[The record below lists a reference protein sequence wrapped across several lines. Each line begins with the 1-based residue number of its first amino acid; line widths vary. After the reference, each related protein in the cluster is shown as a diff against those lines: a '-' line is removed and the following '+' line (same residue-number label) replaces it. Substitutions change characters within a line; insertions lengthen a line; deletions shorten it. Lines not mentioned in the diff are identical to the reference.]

1 MTPLYWLAWST
12 SRLLFR
18 NLFRCRVYHP
28 ERVPLTGPVI
38 LAANHES
45 YFDPPF
51 VGSSLPRPINY
62 LAREDLFSNRLSGPF
77 LRGLNSVP
85 VDRSGGGARGLK
97 NILERLLKG
106 SAIII
111 FPEGTRTDDGEMKS
125 AQAGIGLAIIRSR
138 APVVPV
144 RVWTYNA
151 YGRHRAVPRLA
162 TTAVKFGHPI
172 HFHALREKAGTC
184 QRPELRN
191 LYQQATDETMT
202 AIAAM
207 RPVMDRP

>member
-1 MTPLYWLAWST
+1 MTPLYWLAWSA
-12 SRLLFR
+12 SRMLFR

-28 ERVPLTGPVI
+28 ERVPLTGSVI

-51 VGSSLPRPINY
+51 VGCSLPRPINY

-97 NILERLLKG
+97 NILDRLLNG
-106 SAIII
+106 DAILI
-111 FPEGTRTDDGEMKS
+111 FPEGTRTRDGEMKA
-125 AQAGIGLAIIRSR
+125 AQAGIGLAILRSR

-151 YGRHRAVPRLA
+151 YGRHHTVPRMA
-162 TTAVKFGHPI
+162 TTAVKFGRPI
-172 HFHALREKAGTC
+172 RFDSMRERAGIC
-184 QRPELRN
+184 PRPELRT
-191 LYQQATDETMT
+191 LYQQATEETMA
-202 AIAAM
+202 AIANLRPAM
-207 RPVMDRP
+207 DGA

>member
-12 SRLLFR
+12 SRMLFR

-45 YFDPPF
+45 YFDPLF
-51 VGSSLPRPINY
+51 VGSSLPRSINY

-85 VDRSGGGARGLK
+85 VDRDGGGARGLK
-97 NILERLLKG
+97 NILERLLNG
-106 SAIII
+106 DAILI
-111 FPEGTRTDDGEMKS
+111 FPEGTRTHDGEMKA
-125 AQAGIGLAIIRSR
+125 AQAGIGLAILRSQ

-151 YGRHRAVPRLA
+151 YGRHHAVPRMA

-172 HFHALREKAGTC
+172 RFDSMRDRAGIC
-184 QRPELRN
+184 PRPELRT
-191 LYQQATDETMT
+191 LYQQATEETMA
-202 AIAAM
+202 AIANL
-207 RPVMDRP
+207 RPITDDA

>member
-12 SRLLFR
+12 ARMLFR
-18 NLFRCRVYHP
+18 NLFRCRVYHA

-62 LAREDLFSNRLSGPF
+62 LARENLFSNRLSGPF

-85 VDRSGGGARGLK
+85 VDRGGGGARGLK
-97 NILERLLKG
+97 NILERLLRG
-106 SAIII
+106 NGIII
-111 FPEGTRTDDGEMKS
+111 FPEGTRTSDGEMRS

-172 HFHALREKAGTC
+172 HFDSVRERARIC
-184 QRPELRN
+184 PRPELRN
-191 LYQQATDETMT
+191 LYQQATEETMA
-202 AIAAM
+202 AIASL
-207 RPVMDRP
+207 RPVMDGA